1 MHTRRILSI
10 ALSLVVLIAGR
21 AGVAVAAA
29 DDANHTIFDITKYG
43 AVSDGKTSSADA
55 FKSAID
61 ACKQAGGGVVRVP
74 AGKFLTAPIDFVDGM
89 TLQVDEGA
97 TLLIS
102 DDMNLFPVVG
112 TRWEGVMVDARR
124 PCVWAK
130 GCKNVAITGG
140 GTIDGQGAA
149 WWKAVRERRRT
160 EGNPTGSAAATLMAT
175 PQDPAALQKRP
186 PLVQFR
192 DCTNVKVEGVT
203 LTNSPFWT
211 SHFLFCDNVTIK
223 NVKMLNPSDSPNT
236 DAVDVDSSTHVTIDG
251 CYADVGDDAFT
262 LKSGKDE
269 DGRKVN
275 RPTEDIVVSNCIVKH
290 AHGAVVIG
298 SETAGSVRRV
308 RFSNIVADGTDSGVR
323 IKSMRGRGGVVEDVR
338 ADNISMNNVANT
350 FIITMRYRA
359 SDPEP
364 LSERTPLFKDI
375 HLSNISATNSRRAGG
390 IYGIEERPIGDVT
403 FENMNISAKEG
414 FTVEDA
420 KNLSF
425 KNVIVTSEWPE
436 AMKKTRA
443 EQIKI
448 ENWVE
453 AKSGK

>member
-1 MHTRRILSI
+1 MHIRAIRLLCLLAFVIPAGG
-10 ALSLVVLIAGR
+10 AL
-21 AGVAVAAA
+21 AASEKA
-29 DDANHTIFDITKYG
+29 FDVTQYG
-43 AVSDGKTSSADA
+43 AVGDGKTMNADA
-55 FKSAID
+55 FKQAID

-89 TLQVDEGA
+89 TLQVDDGA

-102 DDMNLFPVVG
+102 DDMNLFPVVN

-130 GCKNVAITGG
+130 GCKDVAITGG

-149 WWKAVRERRRT
+149 WWKAVRERRRS

-175 PQDPAALQKRP
+175 PPDPAAQQKRP

-192 DCTNVKVEGVT
+192 DCTNVKIEGVT
-203 LTNSPFWT
+203 LTMSPFWT
-211 SHFLFCDNVTIK
+211 THLLFCDNVSLR
-223 NVKMLNPSDSPNT
+223 NVKMINPSDSPNT
-236 DAVDVDSSTHVTIDG
+236 DAVDVDSSTHVTIEN

-269 DGRKVN
+269 DGRKVGK
-275 RPTEDIVVSNCIVKH
+275 PTEDIVVQNCVVKH

-298 SETAGSVRRV
+298 SETAGSVRRI
-308 RFSNIVADGTDSGVR
+308 RFLNIVADGTDAGVR

-338 ADNISMNNVANT
+338 VDNVSMNNVANT

-359 SDPEP
+359 SDPEA

-375 HLSNISATNSRRAGG
+375 HLSNINAKNSRRAGSIFG
-390 IYGIEERPIGDVT
+390 LEERAIEDVT
-403 FENMNISAKEG
+403 FENLNITAKEG
-414 FTVEDA
+414 IAVEDA
-420 KNLSF
+420 KNISF
-425 KNVIVTSEWPE
+425 KNVNVVSEWPE
-436 AMKKTRA
+436 AMKKSRT
-443 EQIKI
+443 ENIKV
-448 ENWVE
+448 ENWLE
-453 AKSGK
+453 AKSGG